1 MSLLKWP
8 GVTVIKLSLY
18 EYENNIDVNFYR
30 YNLLYPT
37 CMVYGLSYLF
47 CMCVGAYNF
56 DCTYI
61 RVRCGMV
68 VALLMVLVDNTD
80 GSGVSAWLEV
90 ILGSMVGGFGN
101 VVGTA
106 VIVFVFSFF
115 VLFLL

>member
-1 MSLLKWP
+1 
-8 GVTVIKLSLY
+8 
-18 EYENNIDVNFYR
+18 
-30 YNLLYPT
+30 
-37 CMVYGLSYLF
+37 
-47 CMCVGAYNF
+47 
-56 DCTYI
+56 
-61 RVRCGMV
+61 MV
-68 VALLMVLVDNTD
+68 VALLMVLVDNAD